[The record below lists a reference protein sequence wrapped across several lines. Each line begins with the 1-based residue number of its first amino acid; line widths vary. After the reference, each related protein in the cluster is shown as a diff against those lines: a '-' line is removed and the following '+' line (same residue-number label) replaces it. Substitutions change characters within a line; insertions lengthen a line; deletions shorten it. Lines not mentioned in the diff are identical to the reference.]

1 VAQERIAL
9 RRGCYQEVT
18 SGGSFGANSLMQHIG
33 LGKATIDSLEIE
45 WPMTRTKQVFRD
57 VPIDSFLK
65 LREFDDPFTLR
76 HPPRL
81 TLRRDMPHVHDTAGP
96 SR

>member
-1 VAQERIAL
+1 
-9 RRGCYQEVT
+9 
-18 SGGSFGANSLMQHIG
+18 MQHIG
-33 LGKATIDSLEIE
+33 LGQATIDSLEIE

-57 VPIDSFLK
+57 VPVGSFLE
-65 LREFDDPFTLR
+65 LREFDDHFTLR

-81 TLRRDMPHVHDTAGP
+81 TLRSDMPHVHDTDGP